1 MTALQ
6 LQPAPVVR
14 QKAFS
19 IDELGLC
26 NPDEQGALK
35 YITRVVRRIFSAKM
49 ALIGVFEQQV
59 ERQILVSGLGMPTEW
74 EQAGWIPLTKSFSQ
88 FVHRDAVPLA
98 VNDKDTHPLGG
109 ELAELDQLPF
119 RSYLGAP
126 IFGPT
131 GAALGALCVVDPKV
145 RHWSEEDIAVMQ
157 DLAHCATDAILLRAA
172 LITSRQLQNDL
183 ERALN
188 RSRRNAAIRDTIIA
202 AFTEPD
208 KSAEQRL
215 QAMLAAGCRALKM
228 RAAGVTRVD
237 GSRTLVIARFCST
250 DQDMP
255 PGNPDNSASL
265 TAHLM
270 SGQEIVWFA
279 NPQTAGLAGKCA
291 FDGSTPRKFVGTPL
305 ILDGIAY
312 GTLEFVG
319 DGPNCIDDMESD
331 TLLVSVIA
339 MFTITQLEIFSQ
351 IDRLKRSEAALLQYI
366 LDLRAAQ

>member
-6 LQPAPVVR
+6 PQPAPVVR
-14 QKAFS
+14 QKAFT

-26 NPDEQGALK
+26 NPAEQGALQ
-35 YITRVVRRIFSAKM
+35 YITRVVRRIFSTEM

-59 ERQILVSGLGMPTEW
+59 ERQILVSGLGMPEQW
-74 EQAGWIPLTKSFSQ
+74 ERAGWIPLSQSFSQ

-98 VNDKDTHPLGG
+98 VDDKDSHPLGA
-109 ELAELDQLPF
+109 ELADLGKLPY

-126 IFGPT
+126 VFGPT
-131 GAALGALCVVDPKV
+131 GDALGALCVVDPRV
-145 RHWSEEDIAVMQ
+145 RHWSEEDIEVMQ
-157 DLAHCATDAILLRAA
+157 DLAHCVTDAILLRAS
-172 LITSRQLQNDL
+172 LLTSQQLQRNL
-183 ERALN
+183 ERALS
-188 RSRRNAAIRDTIIA
+188 RSRRNAAVRDTIVA

-208 KSAEQRL
+208 KNADERL
-215 QAMLAAGCRALKM
+215 QAMLAAGCRALNM

-237 GSRTLVIARFCST
+237 GSRTLVIAHYCSQG
-250 DQDMP
+250 QDMP
-255 PGNPDNSASL
+255 VGDPDNHASL

-270 SGQEIVWFA
+270 SGQEMVWFA
-279 NPQTAGLAGKCA
+279 NPEKAGLAGKPA

-319 DGPNCIDDMESD
+319 DGPTCADDMDSD

-351 IDRLKRSEAALLQYI
+351 VDRLKRSEAALLQYI
-366 LDLRAAQ
+366 LDLRAAK